1 MDGLIL
7 GHVHCENSCRYPGQV
22 SGPWYMGLE
31 SRVWAKAEAWE
42 FRGVDG
48 LTPRVKSGQ
57 KGEPRSRPFLGT
69 SE

>member
-1 MDGLIL
+1 
-7 GHVHCENSCRYPGQV
+7 
-22 SGPWYMGLE
+22 MGLE

-48 LTPRVKSGQ
+48 LTPRVKSGL